1 MKWITGSWREWKGNL
16 RQQQIISHLLLR
28 QRQPYCEKG
37 FGSHAGGRFSVG
49 ENGGFLQVS
58 GITFTVDTSVES
70 SVVLD
75 ENGMFVSCGDAR
87 RVKDVRV
94 VLSDGSDVPLD
105 PAKTY
110 TLASQSYLN

>member
-1 MKWITGSWREWKGNL
+1 M
-16 RQQQIISHLLLR
+16 
-28 QRQPYCEKG
+28 
-37 FGSHAGGRFSVG
+37 G

-75 ENGMFVSCGDAR
+75 DNGMFVSCGDAR

-94 VLSDGSDVPLD
+94 VL
-105 PAKTY
+105 TY
-110 TLASQSYLN
+110 IMEELGGTVDSTYAGPQGRIRIE

>member
-1 MKWITGSWREWKGNL
+1 ML
-16 RQQQIISHLLLR
+16 
-28 QRQPYCEKG
+28 
-37 FGSHAGGRFSVG
+37 GRSSVG

-87 RVKDVRV
+87 RVKEVRV

>member
-1 MKWITGSWREWKGNL
+1 ML
-16 RQQQIISHLLLR
+16 
-28 QRQPYCEKG
+28 
-37 FGSHAGGRFSVG
+37 GRFSVG

-94 VLSDGSDVPLD
+94 VLSDGSDVSLD